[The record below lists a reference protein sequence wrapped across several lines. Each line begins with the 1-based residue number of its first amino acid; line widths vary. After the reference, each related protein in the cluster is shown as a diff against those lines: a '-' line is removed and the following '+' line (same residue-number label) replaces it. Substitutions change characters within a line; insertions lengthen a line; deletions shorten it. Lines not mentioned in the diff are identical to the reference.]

1 MFNKIFIIVLL
12 VSSFMLAIHFAD
24 AAQGIVKQFEGFGK
38 EPGQAFINFLVWLF
52 PLMLASAMVLA
63 VLMIIFAGFQW
74 MAGAVSPPQVE
85 EAKKKIWA
93 AVIGLTLALTSFLIL
108 KTINPDLVSLRNPRT
123 LVVPKPPEIPETPVT
138 QTPLECYQGPGGFF
152 NNRQDCVLA
161 LPAGPIRQ
169 ACIGMEESLPGALE
183 CLCTPT
189 GACI

>member
-1 MFNKIFIIVLL
+1 
-12 VSSFMLAIHFAD
+12 MLAIHFAD

-108 KTINPDLVSLRNPRT
+108 KTINPDLVSLRKLTP
-123 LVVPKPPEIPETPVT
+123 LSVPEPPKPTSPVT
-138 QTPLECYQGPGGFF
+138 QTDTSCGPANDYQNCSWTEVPSEQSCFTVKGNGWAGLDGDFCEGPSPGTGYSCCGF
-152 NNRQDCVLA
+152 
-161 LPAGPIRQ
+161 GPTSI
-169 ACIGMEESLPGALE
+169 
-183 CLCTPT
+183 
-189 GACI
+189 